1 MKINQLI
8 NDLKKYYNKFDL
20 IYENIKIDYLDNNNS
35 LTFINNYYNIIS
47 KSKYSNINEIKDY
60 ILKCNKVIIIN
71 STNSNINF
79 YIYFNNNLKESDINK
94 LFKLYK
100 RVNIIYDMHKLNKN
114 LNFHITLCPLPRILP
129 KKNEIFEAKHV
140 NGGITNPV
148 LNDIYIFRKDE
159 YIKVVLHELIH
170 HIPIIDNVYFDL
182 KQINNL
188 KKNFNISNN
197 TDILPNEAIVEFW
210 ATLYNLIFISI
221 EYSISFS
228 LLIKKEISFSLCQYK
243 KIINIYKNEWYE
255 KTNVFCYIIFKLILL
270 LNYKKFLLFNL
281 PYNNDNLIN
290 FIINKYDKKKL
301 LKLEKKNNNI
311 YNYKYKNSLDIMLL
325 SSF

>member
-8 NDLKKYYNKFDL
+8 NDLKKNYNKFDL

-79 YIYFNNNLKESDINK
+79 YIYFNNNLKQSDINK

-100 RVNIIYDMHKLNKN
+100 RVNIIYNIHKLNKN
-114 LNFHITLCPLPRILP
+114 LNFHITLCPLSRILP
-129 KKNEIFEAKHV
+129 KNNEIFEPKHV
-140 NGGITNPV
+140 NGGVTNPV
-148 LNDIYIFRKDE
+148 SNDIYIFRKDE

-170 HIPIIDNVYFDL
+170 HIPIIDSVYFDL
-182 KQINNL
+182 KQINKL
-188 KKNFNISNN
+188 KKNFNISDN

-210 ATLYNLIFISI
+210 ATIYNLIFISI
-221 EYSISFS
+221 EYSISFE

-255 KTNVFCYIIFKLILL
+255 KTNVFCYIILKLILL
-270 LNYKKFLLFNL
+270 LNYKTFLLFNL
-281 PYNNDNLIN
+281 PYNNDNFIN

-311 YNYKYKNSLDIMLL
+311 YNYKSKNSLDIMLL